1 MVDSAWLAL
10 MIGNSRLHWAYF
22 VGDRLQSTWDSEHLT
37 GPPNLE
43 KILDTASP
51 SIKPC
56 QASQKG
62 GREGAL
68 ASVLDHFGPPSPP
81 NLGGNSETASPS
93 IGGREGA
100 LEYQDLP
107 VVLASVVPEQTSFW
121 QTYPNVQILSL
132 DQIPLQQS
140 YPTLGI
146 DRALALWGA
155 GETLGW
161 PALVID
167 TGTALTF
174 TGGDRGGKLIGGA
187 ILPGLG
193 LQLRSLAQKTAAL
206 PAIALPQS
214 LPNRWANDTPEAIQ
228 SGIIYTVMAGVVDF
242 IQSWWQD
249 FPGSAVVITG
259 GDRDLL
265 HYYLQAQYLAI
276 AEQVQVDPNL
286 IFWGIR
292 ACRETLQID

>member
-1 MVDSAWLAL
+1 MADSAWLAL

-22 VGDRLQSTWDSEHLT
+22 VGDRLESTWDSNHLT
-37 GPPNLE
+37 DPLN
-43 KILDTASP
+43 
-51 SIKPC
+51 
-56 QASQKG
+56 
-62 GREGAL
+62 
-68 ASVLDHFGPPSPP
+68 PPS
-81 NLGGNSETASPS
+81 LGGNLETASLS
-93 IGGREGA
+93 IGGRERAIELNG
-100 LEYQDLP
+100 LP
-107 VVLASVVPEQTSFW
+107 VVLASVVPEQTSLW
-121 QTYPNVQILSL
+121 ESYPNLQVLAL
-132 DQIPLQQS
+132 DQIPLQQT
-140 YPTLGI
+140 YPTFGI

-174 TGGDRGGKLIGGA
+174 TAGNEKRHLVGGA

-206 PAIALPQS
+206 PAIALPHT
-214 LPNRWANDTPEAIQ
+214 LPNRWADNTPEAIQ
-228 SGIIYTVMAGVVDF
+228 SGVIYTILAGVVDF

-249 FPGSAVVITG
+249 FPGSTVVITG

-265 HYYLQAQYLAI
+265 HHYLQLQHPAI

-292 ACRETLQID
+292 ACRETSRIG

>member
-22 VGDRLQSTWDSEHLT
+22 LGDRLESTWDSEHLT
-37 GPPNLE
+37 DPL
-43 KILDTASP
+43 S
-51 SIKPC
+51 
-56 QASQKG
+56 
-62 GREGAL
+62 
-68 ASVLDHFGPPSPP
+68 PPSPP
-81 NLGGNSETASPS
+81 ILGEIFGTASPS

-100 LEYQDLP
+100 AQQMNLQI
-107 VVLASVVPEQTSFW
+107 VLASVVPGQTKLW
-121 QTYPNVQILSL
+121 QDYPNLQILTL
-132 DQIPLQQS
+132 DQIPLQHT

-155 GETLGW
+155 GETVGW

-167 TGTALTF
+167 AGTALTF
-174 TGGDRGGKLIGGA
+174 TGGDRERKLIGGA
-187 ILPGLG
+187 ILPGLS

-206 PAIALPQS
+206 PAIALPQT
-214 LPNRWANDTPEAIQ
+214 LPNRWAQNTPEAIQ
-228 SGIIYTVMAGVVDF
+228 SGIIHTVVAGVADF
-242 IQSWWQD
+242 IQAWWQD

-265 HYYLQAQYLAI
+265 HHYLRLQYPAI

-292 ACRETLQID
+292 ACRTR